1 MGSGGNMRWASGKK
15 EWVLLRMVLGVHIK
29 WVSFPFV

>member
-1 MGSGGNMRWASGKK
+1 MGSGGNMRWASDKK
-15 EWVLLRMVLGVHIK
+15 ECVLLRIVLGAQIK